1 MENKEHKKQEAKPI
15 DLPPQ
20 MSRRDRLAGI
30 LRDHGKTMRK
40 ARALT
45 QKILYNDKGT

>member
-1 MENKEHKKQEAKPI
+1 MEQASKEKKEAKPI
-15 DLPPQ
+15 ELPPQ
-20 MSRRDRLAGI
+20 MSRKDRLAGI

-45 QKILYNDKGT
+45 QKILYNDKGV